1 LVKHTPNI
9 ILIKPVKGI
18 QTKRKQHM
26 SEQKKSRRDEPRI
39 LVYVRPDLYKK
50 FKIYCIQND
59 IKIQSLF
66 DQFIVDY
73 CSKIEA

>member
-1 LVKHTPNI
+1 
-9 ILIKPVKGI
+9 
-18 QTKRKQHM
+18 M